1 MKVGLALT
9 VINQMV
15 KQSSDTIIGVY
26 DTVQV
31 STIAVV
37 VPYFAL
43 PNQYS
48 PDLIGLSI
56 IYL

>member
-9 VINQMV
+9 VTNQMV

-37 VPYFAL
+37 VVPCSHCQISTL
-43 PNQYS
+43 QP
-48 PDLIGLSI
+48 LSD
-56 IYL
+56 YQ